1 MWMENFD
8 FGKALGMTA
17 FVLSMAFVFSITLS
31 PSP

>member
-1 MWMENFD
+1 MWMQQFD

-17 FVLSMAFVFSITLS
+17 FVLSMALLFSIT

>member
-1 MWMENFD
+1 MWMEQFD

-17 FVLSMAFVFSITLS
+17 FVLSIAFLFGITLS